1 MPVITGLWPG
11 LTCSIILQIMMIQW
25 LTMAVELIGLGN
37 SCNNVDMFDMFWY
50 GFGLPEKNAEKDNG
64 MIVSSANIQSASNH
78 ALA

>member
-1 MPVITGLWPG
+1 
-11 LTCSIILQIMMIQW
+11 
-25 LTMAVELIGLGN
+25 MAVELIGLGN